1 MNRLLLDLLSFQ
13 PYISGRQL
21 QFVPQK
27 SFTNID
33 TLILDA
39 LRQIKLITLQSS
51 NMKLFSLITTLLVCA
66 PASSAKF
73 GVIKPLQ
80 KLKANSPSVL
90 DPFVEGR
97 QSLAQPQSNALLT
110 IRGGALGVT
119 QDNALTGTFV
129 VA

>member
-1 MNRLLLDLLSFQ
+1 
-13 PYISGRQL
+13 
-21 QFVPQK
+21 VPQK
-27 SFTNID
+27 SFTNIFD
-33 TLILDA
+33 TLILDV
-39 LRQIKLITLQSS
+39 LRLIKLITLQQS
-51 NMKLFSLITTLLVCA
+51 NMKLFSLITLLVCA

-80 KLKANSPSVL
+80 KLKANSPSVR
-90 DPFVEGR
+90 DPFEER
-97 QSLAQPQSNALLT
+97 QSLAQTQSNALLS